1 MGCGLTKPQGTIHLI
16 YNGKTHEVCSRLKGF
31 YQIQV
36 YKSFFMLDSETDVNN
51 FITKLCHYELQIVFD
66 RDVSSK
72 NLEEQIIMALGI
84 NR

>member
-16 YNGKTHEVCSRLKGF
+16 YNGKTHEVCSRLIDF
-31 YQIQV
+31 IQI
-36 YKSFFMLDSETDVNN
+36 KIHNSCSETDVNN